1 MKKVLSLI
9 SVLVGCSCCILSVLV
24 AGCRSDRNT
33 NSIRYA
39 LENYVRSRDAEIGV
53 CVIIDSRDTIRINN
67 NTAYPMNS
75 VMKLYQAVALADYMH
90 RNRIPLD
97 SALDIKAAEL
107 RQDTY
112 SPLRDSIGT
121 ADCSMPI
128 AEIIRHSLQFSDN
141 NACDILF
148 NHLLDTKSV
157 DSYIRNLRIGEFAI
171 SVDENAMHRNP
182 ELVSQNWSYPDAAA
196 ALINI
201 LYTDEKHFHEYRR
214 FVTDVLDSCS
224 TGKNRLPKPL
234 VGTEATIG
242 HKTGTGFEDENGLPQ
257 GVNDVGFV
265 RLPDGRHYA
274 IAVFVKSSQYDMAT
288 TEQIIADISETVYRH
303 IAE

>member
-9 SVLVGCSCCILSVLV
+9 SVLVGGVCCILPVLTV
-24 AGCRSDRNT
+24 SCSSDRNT

-75 VMKLYQAVALADYMH
+75 VMKLYQAVTLADYMH
-90 RNRIPLD
+90 NNRIPLD
-97 SALDIKAAEL
+97 SVLDIKAAEL

-128 AEIIRHSLQFSDN
+128 AEIIRYSLQFSDN

-157 DSYIRNLRIGEFAI
+157 DAYIRNLRIGEFAI
-171 SVDENAMHRNP
+171 SADENAMHRNP
-182 ELVSQNWSYPDAAA
+182 ELVAENRTHPDAAA
-196 ALINI
+196 ALINM

-214 FVTDVLDSCS
+214 FITEVLDACS
-224 TGKNRLPKPL
+224 TGKNRLSKPL
-234 VGTEATIG
+234 VGTEAIIG
-242 HKTGTGFEDENGLPQ
+242 HKTGTGFEDGNGRPQ
-257 GVNDVGFV
+257 GINDVGFV
-265 RLPDGRHYA
+265 RLPDGQYYA
-274 IAVFVKSSQYDMAT
+274 IAVFVKSSQYDMAA

-303 IAE
+303 FAE

>member
-9 SVLVGCSCCILSVLV
+9 SVLAGCFCCILPVLV
-24 AGCRSDRNT
+24 VGGCSDRNT
-33 NSIRYA
+33 NHIHSA
-39 LENYVRSRDAEIGV
+39 LESYVRSRNAEIGV

-67 NTAYPMNS
+67 DTAYPMNS
-75 VMKLYQAVALADYMH
+75 VMKLHQAVALADYMH
-90 RNRIPLD
+90 ENRIPLD

-121 ADCSMPI
+121 SDCSIPI
-128 AEIIRHSLQFSDN
+128 AEIIRYSLQFSDN

-148 NHLLDTKSV
+148 NHLLDTNSV
-157 DSYIRNLRIGEFAI
+157 DAYIRNLRIGEFAI
-171 SVDENAMHRNP
+171 SVDENAMHQNP
-182 ELVSQNWSYPDAAA
+182 ELVDENWTHPDAAA

-201 LYTDEKHFHEYRR
+201 LYTDKKCFNKYRR
-214 FVTDVLDSCS
+214 FITDVLDACS
-224 TGKNRLPKPL
+224 TGNNRLPKPL
-234 VGTEATIG
+234 TGTEATIG
-242 HKTGTGFEDENGLPQ
+242 HKTGTGFEDKDGLPQ
-257 GVNDVGFV
+257 GINDVGFV

-288 TEQIIADISETVYRH
+288 TEQIIADISETAYRH